1 MVGLSIRAE
10 GAWAVAD
17 VLARPRCESCG
28 GSGWTVVPGPE
39 NWNRR
44 CICQRAVRRAALWN
58 AAHVPARHATASFET
73 WRRPTGKDP
82 GAEVR
87 TWAEALEPMGIASGL
102 LLVGDPGLGKT
113 HLAVASIRHAVLE
126 RGFAARFVD
135 FGHLL
140 HGMKG
145 GTRAPGWSP
154 TELALAPL
162 LILDDVPPLTTD
174 FERSLADEMI
184 TRRYNAAGATI
195 VTSNVRADALDTLVG
210 VRSASRLR
218 EMCREVLIRGIDNRA
233 RMTLL
238 AGGRS

>member
-1 MVGLSIRAE
+1 MVGLTIRAE

-17 VLARPRCESCG
+17 VPVGPVCARCG
-28 GSGWTVVPGPE
+28 GSGWKIVPDAE
-39 NWNRR
+39 NRTSR
-44 CICQRAVRRAALWN
+44 CLCQRAVDRAALWN
-58 AAHVPARHATASFET
+58 AAHVPARHASASFDT
-73 WRRPTGKDP
+73 WRRSGGKDP

-87 TWAEALEPMGIASGL
+87 AWAEALDPKGIASGL
-102 LLVGDPGLGKT
+102 VLVGDPGLGKT
-113 HLAVASIRHAVLE
+113 HLAVSAIRHAVLE

-145 GTRAPGWSP
+145 GTRVPGWSP
-154 TELALAPL
+154 AELALAPL

-218 EMCREVLIRGIDNRA
+218 EMCREVLLRGLDNRA
-233 RMTLL
+233 RLTLVE
-238 AGGRS
+238 GGRP